1 MTVTRIYEQFLRIYK
16 RLDDYMSLA
25 FQHAETQERNI
36 HDASINQAGYK
47 QLAAGVLG
55 RLKKRLAS
63 KDNSDIG
70 IDGEWTEKQN
80 QQKAGMRSKL
90 QEYIL
95 TEEQL
100 AQMNYPLAD
109 ALDVQQSINSSVGL
123 ERQCD
128 RCGKAFFVKDILT
141 KQDMEL
147 CRYHHGRIRKVK
159 VHGKKKASLVF
170 VSRSRDFYSCCCRG
184 IRKALLLL

>member
-16 RLDDYMSLA
+16 PLDDYISLA
-25 FQHAETQERNI
+25 FQHAETQERKI
-36 HDASINQAGYK
+36 HEASINQAGYK
-47 QLAAGVLG
+47 QSAAGVLG
-55 RLKKRLAS
+55 RLKKRLTS

-70 IDGEWTEKQN
+70 IDGEWTDKQS
-80 QQKAGMRSKL
+80 QQKAGMRNKL
-90 QEYIL
+90 EQYIL

-100 AQMNYPLAD
+100 AQMNYPLTD
-109 ALDVQQSINSSVGL
+109 ALDVQQSIDSSVGI

-128 RCGKAFFVKDILT
+128 RCSKAFFVKDILT

-159 VHGKKKASLVF
+159 VHGK
-170 VSRSRDFYSCCCRG
+170 
-184 IRKALLLL
+184 